1 MAEIRNFSLVGVAPS
16 LQFGKGGVRLVQ
28 GEGTMALMDAAGT
41 DFASL
46 QIGDA
51 LGANYAVPRSYV
63 DQTIL
68 NQQIK
73 KSVDAATTANID
85 LSAGPQTI
93 DGVSVTVGQRVLVKN
108 QTTAS
113 ENGIYVVGETTWT
126 RATDANSDFTLV
138 TGALMLVVG
147 GTVNGMTLWAL
158 NTANPIVV
166 GTTDLAFTQVGGS
179 SGGGEVITA
188 GNGLQ
193 KVGSELSIKLADETL
208 EVGVDGL
215 KLSELVSTTVQTNA
229 SRIGDLENQTDELF
243 TTTEG
248 LGTRLTT
255 AEGEIDTLQTAVAA
269 IDSTQIVSADGFT
282 KVDTDAVAG
291 QVTIDASTGEAASR
305 VATFKTGAGTTTSVI
320 FDNAVEADTFVIQ
333 ADGTVDDVSI
343 HLAPKGTGEVIVGE
357 TGTPGMIQADDGQ
370 SLTLAGGDNAAGA
383 GGDLVLRGGDGS
395 TTDGAVVIA
404 TPANAPIARFVGD
417 ENTTAA
423 LEVTAGSTDVTVA
436 PVGDEANIDLIL
448 GGKGTGTVA
457 LNFKKIIQ
465 VADPTTAQDAAT
477 KNYVDN
483 AVSTGSSKVGSV
495 QTRTVALT
503 TTTTNVAGVVKGRVR
518 RVMINITTAYS
529 AGATFTIGTSGT
541 VDGIVAAAD
550 FDESAIGT
558 YEIST
563 NVDYAVDSQLVVTVN
578 GTPSVGAATIV
589 IEYVQA

>member
-73 KSVDAATTANID
+73 KSVDVATTANID
-85 LSAGPQTI
+85 LAAGPQSI

-108 QTTAS
+108 QTVAS
-113 ENGIYVVGETTWT
+113 ENGIYVVGEGTWT
-126 RATDANSDFTLV
+126 RATDANSDFTLA

-193 KVGSELSIKLADETL
+193 KVESELSVKLDGATL
-208 EVGVDGL
+208 AVGVDGL
-215 KLSELVSTTVQTNA
+215 KVADDIIADITTAQSDISAAQGDIST
-229 SRIGDLENQTDELF
+229 LQTDLGSL
-243 TTTEG
+243 TT
-248 LGTRLTT
+248 RVTT
-255 AEGEIDTLQTAVAA
+255 AEGEIDDLQTAVAA
-269 IDSTQIVSADGFT
+269 LDSTQIASADGFT

-291 QVTIDASTGEAASR
+291 QVTVDVSTGTAASR
-305 VATFKTGAGTTTSVI
+305 IATFKSGAGATTGVI
-320 FDNAVEADTFVIQ
+320 FDNVVEADTIVFQ
-333 ADGTVDDVSI
+333 ADGTGDDVSI
-343 HLAPKGTGEVIVGE
+343 HIAPKGAGEVVIGE
-357 TGTPGMIQADDGQ
+357 SGVPGVVQADDGQ
-370 SLTLAGGDNAAGA
+370 SLTLAGGDNAAGS
-383 GGDLVLRGGDGS
+383 GGDLILRAGSGS
-395 TTDGAVVIA
+395 TTDGAVIIA
-404 TPANAPIARFVGD
+404 SPSEVPVARFTGATD
-417 ENTTAA
+417 STAA
-423 LEVTAGSTDVTVA
+423 LDVVAGTTDVTVSA
-436 PVGDEANIDLIL
+436 AGDEANIDLIL
-448 GGKGTGTVA
+448 AGKGTGTVA
-457 LNFKKIIQ
+457 LNFSKLTQ

-483 AVSTGSSKVGSV
+483 AVSTGASKVGSI
-495 QTRTVALT
+495 QTRTVTLAQAT
-503 TTTTNVAGVVKGRVR
+503 ANVAGVVKGRVR
-518 RVMINITTAYS
+518 RVMINVTTAYS
-529 AGATFTIGTSGT
+529 AGATFTIGTST
-541 VDGIVAAAD
+541 TADQVVAAVD

-558 YEIST
+558 YEITT
-563 NVDYAVDSQLVVTVN
+563 NVDYAVDTQLVVTVN